1 MPTNPLN
8 QLRCGSGF
16 QPATVENPRAIW
28 QWMLGFNLPS
38 FDGQTEG
45 DTTHAQVS
53 RRFGE
58 TQPTFCFAAILGVT
72 GDAVVTAQRDHPFP
86 CPAIPHSG
94 EQPVAGESA
103 GNGIVGA
110 DPR

>member
-1 MPTNPLN
+1 MSTSSLN
-8 QLRCGSGF
+8 QLGCGSGF
-16 QPATVENPRAIW
+16 QSATIENPRAVW

-38 FDGQTEG
+38 FDGQTER

-58 TQPTFCFAAILGVT
+58 TQPTFRFALLLAVT
-72 GDAVVTAQRDHPFP
+72 GDTVVTAQRDHPFP
-86 CPAIPHSG
+86 RPAIPHPG
-94 EQPVAGESA
+94 EQSVAGECA
-103 GNGIVGA
+103 GNRIVEA